1 METSSKNNNTAS
13 TMFINFLGLNNYKS
27 ILNKIFKYAK
37 KNFQKFCALF
47 SAFTFILFWYI
58 RTLAYCYQSGLFHV
72 YNISSHYID
81 ISDNFFFQLIEY
93 LAISIIISLSNLIFV
108 SIHINTTKKW
118 VRFIKKF
125 LFFTIETLSLFFI
138 VVFLTYSNIK
148 QVLSE
153 IKGYN
158 IITYVMLLFILI
170 CCIISVNIFAIEII
184 VYSNRAK
191 SKKKN
196 QKKSKGKSKD
206 NTTSTESFKTYII
219 VLVITAIII
228 IPLSYFM
235 GVYNERIR
243 TSYKIVVED
252 ISNQELYSSK
262 YEYKIENNKVHLYAV
277 VYENEAIYI
286 LCPIYHDNS
295 ESNINKSQ
303 TKIIEKNNIT
313 TFQCDNIK
321 KISTTFSSYHFS
333 TT

>member
-1 METSSKNNNTAS
+1 M
-13 TMFINFLGLNNYKS
+13 
-27 ILNKIFKYAK
+27 
-37 KNFQKFCALF
+37 
-47 SAFTFILFWYI
+47 
-58 RTLAYCYQSGLFHV
+58 
-72 YNISSHYID
+72 
-81 ISDNFFFQLIEY
+81 
-93 LAISIIISLSNLIFV
+93 
-108 SIHINTTKKW
+108 
-118 VRFIKKF
+118 
-125 LFFTIETLSLFFI
+125 
-138 VVFLTYSNIK
+138 FLTYSNIK

-295 ESNINKSQ
+295 ENNINKSQ

-321 KISTTFSSYHFS
+321 VSGK
-333 TT
+333 